1 MIKNN
6 FKKNSHTN
14 QHKRSNF
21 RFKNNSS
28 SQQNNQRSSFKTR
41 SNNNL
46 SLDQYSNLSNE
57 QIWIIGKN
65 PVLMALT
72 KARRK
77 FYKIIVGKNFSSQFQ
92 EFLIK
97 NNLQKYQSLVRV
109 VDNSE
114 LDQIVQLNQN
124 HQGIAVLASRL
135 SVTNQLTFLTE
146 LNQIEDDNY
155 PNLLVLDQIS
165 DPQNVGAII
174 RSAVAFGFNKI
185 IFCKHNSLIEN
196 SLVIKASAGNIELVD
211 LIVASNINNFLEKIK
226 KLNYWCFGLDSHSSM
241 PLTKVKEFKR
251 IALVVGSEGEGIR
264 QLIKK
269 NCDYL
274 LKVETNEQVE
284 SLNVAVAT
292 AIALYEINNR

>member
-6 FKKNSHTN
+6 FKNKSRHHQN
-14 QHKRSNF
+14 KRSNF
-21 RFKNNSS
+21 RFKNTQSFEESTRRQSS
-28 SQQNNQRSSFKTR
+28 KPQS
-41 SNNNL
+41 SNNSLADQFVNL
-46 SLDQYSNLSNE
+46 PAE

-65 PVLMALT
+65 PALMALLSG
-72 KARRK
+72 RRK
-77 FYKIIVGKNFSSQFQ
+77 FYKIIVGKNFLSQLE

-97 NNLQKYQSLVRV
+97 NNLQKYQSLLRV
-109 VDNSE
+109 VDNSQ
-114 LDQIVQLNQN
+114 LDEIVGVKQN
-124 HQGIAVLASRL
+124 HQGVAVLASKLTIIDQLNFL
-135 SVTNQLTFLTE
+135 SE
-146 LNQIEDDNY
+146 LNQTDDDNF
-155 PNLLVLDQIS
+155 PNLLILDQIS

-185 IFCKHNSLIEN
+185 IFCKHNSVIEN
-196 SLVIKASAGNIELVD
+196 AMVIKASAGNIELVD

-241 PLTKVKEFKR
+241 PITKVKEFKR

-274 LKVETNEQVE
+274 LKIETSQQVE